1 MNRIKE
7 VLEGIYSNPE
17 LRKSIIPLFIG
28 NPGLSKTVQIEEFA
42 REKGVKLVTLITSQL
57 SPMEVSGLIMPNRDT
72 RTIEYYDSE
81 SLLSLRDGDILFLDE
96 ILNGSPIVLA
106 AMLTLLASRTMISGK
121 PLPDVTI
128 IAAANPQGMTT
139 LTPQIKERFVWY
151 NIKFH
156 EEMWINF
163 MIKKYGITRSIGEKL
178 SKLIKDETF
187 TSNNFNT
194 PRSLDKAVGMI
205 TNEVYTPYETSVRF
219 ILEELITKTTEKE
232 LTLRNGE
239 ILRINESMTWLD
251 VYKKN
256 KIIQ

>member
-128 IAAANPQGMTT
+128 IAAAN
-139 LTPQIKERFVWY
+139 LKE
-151 NIKFH
+151 
-156 EEMWINF
+156 
-163 MIKKYGITRSIGEKL
+163 
-178 SKLIKDETF
+178 
-187 TSNNFNT
+187 
-194 PRSLDKAVGMI
+194 
-205 TNEVYTPYETSVRF
+205 
-219 ILEELITKTTEKE
+219 
-232 LTLRNGE
+232 
-239 ILRINESMTWLD
+239 
-251 VYKKN
+251 
-256 KIIQ
+256 